1 MIIKKK
7 FFLNKFCLFREKRDY
22 LHSTDIFNQ
31 ILYFIKIKDLKF
43 LEINFKSKIIN
54 KPYIIFSKNEKIQK
68 KDNYFVKFNY
78 KKSKV
83 NHYGFI
89 HESNKKIILRKRYN
103 EDNFHK
109 KIKLTKKSVKVIK
122 NTNFSFIE
130 RITSS
135 AMKFLN
141 NTKTLNDRRKWYLVR
156 IKITDFKNVNK
167 KNFLKI
173 VSKKS
178 NESIN
183 FFSIYEK
190 KKVGEMLF
198 LKK

>member
-1 MIIKKK
+1 LIIKKK

-78 KKSKV
+78 KKIKV

-109 KIKLTKKSVKVIK
+109 KIKLTKKSVK
-122 NTNFSFIE
+122 
-130 RITSS
+130 
-135 AMKFLN
+135 
-141 NTKTLNDRRKWYLVR
+141 
-156 IKITDFKNVNK
+156 
-167 KNFLKI
+167 
-173 VSKKS
+173 
-178 NESIN
+178 
-183 FFSIYEK
+183 
-190 KKVGEMLF
+190 
-198 LKK
+198 